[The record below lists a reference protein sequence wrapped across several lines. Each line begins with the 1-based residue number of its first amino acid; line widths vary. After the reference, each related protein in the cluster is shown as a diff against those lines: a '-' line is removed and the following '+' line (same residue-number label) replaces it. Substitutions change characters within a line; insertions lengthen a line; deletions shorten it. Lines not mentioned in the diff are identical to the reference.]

1 MDIKKVVVIGSGTM
15 GSGIAAHLCNAN
27 IPVTLLDL
35 TTEISEKARDR
46 IFKSKPPLLLDKSQ
60 IENIKVGNI
69 NDNFDVVKDADWIV
83 EAVVER
89 IDIKHDI
96 YEKIFKGRKT
106 GAIVSSNTSS
116 IPIKVLSEKLT
127 TEEKKD
133 FCITHF
139 FNPVRYMGLLE
150 IVKNENNDLD
160 KINSL
165 KKFCE
170 IELGKG
176 AIVCNDTPGFL
187 GNRIGVFAMQ
197 IAMTEAFKMK
207 LSIEEADAIF
217 GRPMGI
223 PKTGVFGLYDLIGID
238 LMADVL
244 KSFIKELSKND
255 PFQEVA
261 KEIPLVKNLI
271 ETGYT
276 GRKGKGG
283 FYRMNKTGTTKVME
297 AINLKTGEYSKSQKI
312 NIGSD
317 KVDLKSLISRE
328 DKFGE
333 YAWSVISKI
342 IKYSSSL
349 VPGITKNFND
359 IDEAMRLGFN
369 WAKGPFEMLEEIGV
383 ENFFNKVDEYRGNEF
398 LENLSKSKNQD
409 FYGSRQKYTEIETLG
424 KVKKKAVSVYGNNSA
439 QVYRFNDYNIVE
451 FITKA
456 NVLDYDSMDALK
468 KATDKPL
475 IIINESMQFSA
486 GVNLTYTM
494 DFADKGDFKSIE
506 KFIRYFQETCKHLKY
521 SDHPVIS
528 APSGLTLGGGFEVMV
543 QSNFVASHTNI
554 VVGLVET
561 IVGLIPAGGGC
572 KEMLARW
579 LDTDEAKKDPNYAPL
594 KVFDIIGYGKTAT
607 SPVEA
612 EPMKYLKPE
621 DKKIM
626 NRNSLL
632 EVSKE
637 ILNENKDFKSPS
649 ETEFNLPGKTV
660 LLEMNKIL
668 EKLYNEKVILD
679 HGLKVA
685 QELAHVLS
693 GGDTTIDKI
702 LTEEDLFKLE
712 LDAFMR
718 LIETKKTQ
726 DRIKHTLATG
736 KPLVN

>member
-1 MDIKKVVVIGSGTM
+1 MNIKKVVVIGSGTM

-35 TTEISEKARDR
+35 TTEISKKARDR
-46 IFKSKPPLLLDKSQ
+46 IFNSKPPLLLDKSQ
-60 IENIKVGNI
+60 INNIQVGNI
-69 NDNFDVVKDADWIV
+69 EDNFDVVKEADWVV

-89 IDIKHDI
+89 IDIKHNI
-96 YEKIFKGRKT
+96 YEKIFKDRKDR
-106 GAIVSSNTSS
+106 AIVSSNTSS

-127 TEEKKD
+127 PEEKKD

-150 IVKNENNDLD
+150 IVKNENNDLA

-197 IAMTEAFKMK
+197 VAMTEAFKMK

-244 KSFIKELSKND
+244 KSFIKELSEND

-261 KEIPLVKNLI
+261 KEIPLVKKLI

-283 FYRMNKTGTTKVME
+283 FYRMNKTGAAKMME
-297 AINLKTGEYSKSQKI
+297 AINLETGEYFPSQKI

-317 KVDLKSLISRE
+317 KVDLKSLISRD
-328 DKFGE
+328 DKYGE

-349 VPGITKNFND
+349 VPGITKDFND

-383 ENFFNKVDEYRGNEF
+383 ENFFNKVDDFQGNDF

-424 KVKKKAVSVYGNNSA
+424 KVKKKAISVDGNNSA

-451 FITKA
+451 FTTKA
-456 NVLDYDSMDALK
+456 NALDYDSMDALK

-494 DFADKGDFKSIE
+494 DFANKGDFKSIE
-506 KFIRYFQETCKHLKY
+506 KFIKYFQETCKHLKY

-612 EPMKYLKPE
+612 EPLKYLKSE

-637 ILNENKDFKSPS
+637 ILDNNKVFKAPP

-660 LLEMNKIL
+660 LPEMNKIL
-668 EKLYNEKVILD
+668 EKLYNDKVILD

-693 GGDTTIDKI
+693 GGDTTIEKTLSED
-702 LTEEDLFKLE
+702 DLFKLE

-718 LIETKKTQ
+718 LIATKETQ